1 MQAAFRRS
9 DALEAL
15 ESYALP
21 IVMHLSLLQFFPEH
35 SAVNHWQAE
44 VQAFEKALLRYSN
57 SKKKSPN
64 LDSYLVQKFLEDEL
78 FSPSDE
84 EKIENFI
91 HAKGLPLN
99 EDPNW
104 DLVRKAI
111 QEFAGR
117 FR

>member
-9 DALEAL
+9 EALEAL

-21 IVMHLSLLQFFPEH
+21 IVMHLALLQFFPDH
-35 SAVNHWQAE
+35 SAVKHWRAE
-44 VQAFEKALLRYSN
+44 VEAFEKALICYSN
-57 SKKKSPN
+57 SKKRSPN

-78 FSPSDE
+78 FSSSDE

-91 HAKGLPLN
+91 HAKGLPLS
-99 EDPNW
+99 EDPDW
-104 DLVRKAI
+104 SFVRKAI
-111 QEFAGR
+111 YEFAQR